1 MVGFVGAADEEF
13 AAERDVDAHIAMHCM
28 LTQQIDTE
36 FLARFS
42 EAPLAVESEDVG
54 EDSAAFV
61 VVNEVKE
68 FEGEVFGGRWEGTVF
83 GRAVVVIDTIVL
95 VMQGVVEDATA
106 EGGRGEHAFDEGFE
120 FDVAVIEAG
129 WDGAG
134 ELDLVG
140 LKAVGKVMLAISGR
154 LCQMERGI
162 RVSLRFAIFA
172 RLFRASETA
181 NHGTKMLRPMAW
193 TNRPHAPTIISVCL
207 TQHLDAK
214 NDIPGHMNAPRKHSC
229 AASNQVGALT
239 THAFLNFVC
248 LFSDRLEVL
257 AEAVDFDMDVSQAII
272 MICRVF
278 VVDACF
284 EVEATGRD
292 VGDDPIFIPNRIAI
306 PSNCSRSKT
315 HGRIL
320 FMSCW

>member
-13 AAERDVDAHIAMHCM
+13 AAECDVDAHIAMHCM

-36 FLARFS
+36 LLARFS

-54 EDSAAFV
+54 KDSAAFV
-61 VVNEVKE
+61 VVYKVEE
-68 FEGEVFGGRWEGTVF
+68 FEGEVFGGRGDRTVF
-83 GRAVVVIDTIVL
+83 GRAVVVVNAVVL
-95 VMQGVVEDATA
+95 VMQGVVEDATT
-106 EGGRGEHAFDEGFE
+106 EGGRGEHTFDEGFE
-120 FDVAVIEAG
+120 FDVAVVEAR
-129 WDGAG
+129 WDWAG

-140 LKAVGKVMLAISGR
+140 LKAVGKVMLAIIGR
-154 LCQMERGI
+154 VCHREGSV

-172 RLFRASETA
+172 WLFRASETA

-193 TNRPHAPTIISVCL
+193 TNRPHAPTIIRVCL
-207 TQHLDAK
+207 TQHLDAE

-248 LFSDRLEVL
+248 LFSDRLEVI
-257 AEAVDFDMDVSQAII
+257 AEAVDLDMDVSQAII

-292 VGDDPIFIPNRIAI
+292 VGDDPILIPNRIAT
-306 PSNCSRSKT
+306 PSNRSRSKT
-315 HGRIL
+315 HGRVL
-320 FMSCW
+320 LMSCW